1 MHRSRR
7 GTLGR
12 RRAILL
18 VLLLAG
24 CSQSVGSGARDTP
37 VTGTWG
43 GEHLRLELTSTGGEA
58 EYDCAHGGLREPL
71 MVDARGTFDVAG
83 VHVREHGGPV
93 RDGENVDSLPARFAG
108 RVDGDRMTLRVF
120 VGARPDTLGPFQ
132 LTRGAEARV
141 LKCL

>member
-1 MHRSRR
+1 MKESRA

-12 RRAILL
+12 CRPMML
-18 VLLLAG
+18 VLLLAA
-24 CSQSVGSGARDTP
+24 CSQSVGSGGRDAP

-43 GEHLRLELTSTGGEA
+43 GEHLRLELTSAGGDA
-58 EYDCAHGGLREPL
+58 EYDCAHGGLQEPIT
-71 MVDARGTFDVAG
+71 VDARGMFDVAG
-83 VHVREHGGPV
+83 VHIREHGGPV
-93 RDGENVDSLPARFAG
+93 REGEQVDSLPARFAG

-132 LTRGAEARV
+132 LTRGADARI